1 MHSQSSFIRTFK
13 RPPPILVWQMRG
25 KNFFVHMKI
34 YMIWCGPKFFWT
46 ILIQCS
52 IYDTIE
58 MPEIWLRKY
67 YNLNLIDSIEFTIE
81 FTVTRYRKT
90 HQWDIQWFNFI
101 IDLFFIVNK
110 KVNKMNWTCLAMK
123 WRNVFSWLPVRMQ
136 TNGTKSKFEG
146 KARTAFTNQCQ
157 LRPML
162 FLWEDGNKLKSI
174 SLNGLRCH
182 IRYFKIKVKCR
193 IVEYQSISVHFLHN
207 LIVYWRKLNYVVW
220 NESVP

>member
-1 MHSQSSFIRTFK
+1 
-13 RPPPILVWQMRG
+13 
-25 KNFFVHMKI
+25 
-34 YMIWCGPKFFWT
+34 
-46 ILIQCS
+46 
-52 IYDTIE
+52 
-58 MPEIWLRKY
+58 
-67 YNLNLIDSIEFTIE
+67 
-81 FTVTRYRKT
+81 
-90 HQWDIQWFNFI
+90 
-101 IDLFFIVNK
+101 
-110 KVNKMNWTCLAMK
+110 MNWTCLAIK

-136 TNGTKSKFEG
+136 TDGTKSKFEG

-207 LIVYWRKLNYVVW
+207 LIVYLIEMKSYCKKKATVDLIPSNPK
-220 NESVP
+220 NILKSKSQKQTPSVKMPFEAKIY

>member
-1 MHSQSSFIRTFK
+1 
-13 RPPPILVWQMRG
+13 
-25 KNFFVHMKI
+25 
-34 YMIWCGPKFFWT
+34 
-46 ILIQCS
+46 
-52 IYDTIE
+52 
-58 MPEIWLRKY
+58 
-67 YNLNLIDSIEFTIE
+67 
-81 FTVTRYRKT
+81 
-90 HQWDIQWFNFI
+90 
-101 IDLFFIVNK
+101 
-110 KVNKMNWTCLAMK
+110 MNWTCLAIK

-136 TNGTKSKFEG
+136 TDGTKSKFEG

-207 LIVYWRKLNYVVW
+207 LIVYLRKLKLCCMKLISTIHYSFEIIKFTLDNNTSIHIIRIFWHEKNV
-220 NESVP
+220 S